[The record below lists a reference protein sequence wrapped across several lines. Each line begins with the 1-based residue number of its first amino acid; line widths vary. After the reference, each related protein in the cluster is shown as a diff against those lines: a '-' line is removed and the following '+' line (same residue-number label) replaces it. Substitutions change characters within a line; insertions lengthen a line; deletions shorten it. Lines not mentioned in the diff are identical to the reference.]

1 MKAQE
6 INISIGE
13 KVLLVKGKKEV
24 EAKVVAKYRFFILF
38 QLKNYK
44 TTFLYDDIAKIVIQD
59 NLKIISIK

>member
-13 KVLLVKGKKEV
+13 KVLLVKGKKKV

-38 QLKNYK
+38 QLKIIK
-44 TTFLYDDIAKIVIQD
+44 QLLYDDIAKIVIQD